1 MRLIDADKL
10 MRSIRIADKQDVL
23 GLRDLIQNEDTVI
36 AIPWSE
42 ICEMLYNRPDDHA
55 QIRLMMYM
63 WLEENSSEFREEINR
78 WWADH
83 SSPFD

>member
-36 AIPWSE
+36 AIPWKE
-42 ICEMLYNRPDDHA
+42 ICNILYNRPDDHA
-55 QIRLMMYM
+55 QIRLMLYM

-78 WWADH
+78 WWAEH